1 MYLTVL
7 ILMRYRNSVN
17 LLMLRSMY
25 KVNQPKESDHP
36 ESFLLPMGV
45 LFYGNIESQ
54 TPGRIDGNVYGNV
67 TVNSKLIVGEEAMI
81 NGNISAVQII
91 VQGTVEGNIDCET
104 KLVICNSAII
114 NGDIIAETI
123 DIKEGSVINGSVSKR
138 GGKVSEEKFIIRVIS
153 TEINHKKIE
162 SKKSGIAVRDRKT
175 VEENALV
182 SNEGWF

>member
-1 MYLTVL
+1 
-7 ILMRYRNSVN
+7 
-17 LLMLRSMY
+17 MY
-25 KVNQPKESDHP
+25 KLNQPKESDHP

-54 TPGRIDGNVYGNV
+54 APGRIDGNVYGNV

-81 NGNISAVQII
+81 NGNISALQII

-104 KLVICNSAII
+104 KVVICNSAIVH
-114 NGDIIAETI
+114 GDILAETI

-138 GGKVSEEKFIIRVIS
+138 SGKASGEKFIIREIS
-153 TEINHKKIE
+153 KELSHKKIE
-162 SKKSGIAVRDRKT
+162 SKKSSIAVKERKT
-175 VEENALV
+175 VEKDALV